1 MPSRKSANADT
12 ARVTTLESFLKDFD
26 ASSPGS
32 LGLLASTAVADVE
45 VIPTGVPPLD
55 VALGARGLPKG
66 KLVELYGPEGS
77 GKSSLALS
85 VAAEAQR
92 LGGAVGYLDAEC
104 ALNRDLALAMGVDP
118 NRFVIAQPSS
128 GEEGIGLVEEMVRS
142 GVFALVVVD
151 SIAALVPQ
159 AELDSEVTDNHMG
172 LHARLVG
179 KFVRRIT
186 ALAAASGTLVICINQ
201 LRVSLAA
208 YGNPETTTG
217 GKALKYASSVRI
229 EVRSGAS
236 RRIERD
242 GRVVGQTVVVKV
254 TKNKMAAPYRACEF
268 DLYFGSGIDVPG
280 SLLSAAEATGVI
292 TRAGASFTETAT
304 GERLG
309 VGREAVRSRIAA
321 DPTLIERLKDAIAV
335 GPPAGN

>member
-1 MPSRKSANADT
+1 MPTRKHHTYDT
-12 ARVTTLESFLKDFD
+12 ARVSTLETFLKEFNT
-26 ASSPGS
+26 ATPGS
-32 LGLLASTAVADVE
+32 LGLLSSTTVADIDV
-45 VIPTGVPPLD
+45 VATGVPPLD

-92 LGGAVGYLDAEC
+92 NGGAVGYLDAEC

-118 NRFVIAQPSS
+118 ERFVIAQPSS

-159 AELDSEVTDNHMG
+159 AELEAEVSDNHMG

-186 ALAAASGTLVICINQ
+186 SLAAASDTLVICINQ

-217 GKALKYASSVRI
+217 GKALKYASSVRL
-229 EVRSGAS
+229 EVRSAAS

-242 GRVVGQTVVVKV
+242 GRVVGQTVTVKV
-254 TKNKMAAPYRACEF
+254 TKNKMAAPYRTCEF
-268 DLYFGSGIDVPG
+268 DLYFGQGIDVTG
-280 SLLSAAEATGVI
+280 SLLAAAEAVGAV
-292 TRAGASFTETAT
+292 TRAGAAFTEAVT
-304 GERLG
+304 GNRLG
-309 VGREAVRSRIAA
+309 VGREAVRQRLNI
-321 DPTLIERLKDAIAV
+321 DVELVERLKVAIA
-335 GPPAGN
+335 GPSLTN